1 MRYFIGL
8 DKMTLEELE
17 IWRLLCRHSD
27 FETCIAGYTVNQL
40 VVNSDSRLKL
50 TTQKV
55 RTILK
60 KFEKEGFIELL
71 TSGSKGK
78 ESTLKLT
85 IKQQLFN
92 NYSTNKNEQLQC
104 VEDISNDNVTTIQQQ
119 SNNTIKEKEKEKN
132 NNIYIDQIWSLYPK
146 KAGKA
151 QAYKKIPLIAKKIG
165 EDKLIECIRNYIN
178 YVEAERESGFKTLQ
192 YMNGSTFF
200 NGRWEDYLEK
210 EKTPIA
216 VGVKKNNY
224 NSSICRKSR
233 DIPIQNEIDLFA
245 Q

>member
-27 FETCIAGYTVNQL
+27 FETCETGYTVNQL
-40 VVNSDSRLKL
+40 VIQSDSRLKL

-60 KFEKEGFIELL
+60 KFEKDGFIKFL
-71 TSGSKGK
+71 TSGNKGR

-92 NYSTNKNEQLQC
+92 NNSTIKNEQLQC
-104 VEDISNDNVTTIQQQ
+104 VEDIDNNNSTTIQQQ
-119 SNNTIKEKEKEKN
+119 SNNTIKEKEKEKE
-132 NNIYIDQIWSLYPK
+132 NNIYIDQVWSLYPK

-151 QAYKKIPLIAKKIG
+151 QAYKKIPSIAKKIG
-165 EDKLIECIRNYIN
+165 EDKLIECIRNYID
-178 YVEAERESGFKTLQ
+178 YVKAERESGFNLN

-210 EKTPIA
+210 EKTPTSIGA
-216 VGVKKNNY
+216 NKNNY
-224 NSSICRKSR
+224 NSSICNSGYKNTEK
-233 DIPIQNEIDLFA
+233 IEVVNNFA
-245 Q
+245 